1 MLLFI
6 KTLFV
11 LMYIHMW
18 QVVPKLLSAPLDCEN
33 RFCSTHTGDFGLH
46 LGLGSDTDP
55 VREIMTDAKATT
67 TPLRVGI
74 MGTANIARKNIAAI
88 RVASG
93 VEVVAVGSR
102 SAARAT
108 TYAEENDLDPAT
120 CACYGSYQELLDSPN
135 VDAVYIPLP
144 TALHAEWAPKA
155 ALAGKHVLCEKPLAR
170 DAAELQTILASF
182 DENSGLVFMDGVMFM
197 VRDTVCGSRRVAWCE
212 AVRGGC
218 VPCVV
223 CGVPCVVCGV
233 GGWRHFRTGAI
244 NTVGMQM

>member
-1 MLLFI
+1 
-6 KTLFV
+6 
-11 LMYIHMW
+11 
-18 QVVPKLLSAPLDCEN
+18 
-33 RFCSTHTGDFGLH
+33 
-46 LGLGSDTDP
+46 
-55 VREIMTDAKATT
+55 MTDAKATT

-182 DENSGLVFMDGVMFM
+182 DESSGLVFMDGVMFM

>member
-1 MLLFI
+1 MQVDMVAWSLL
-6 KTLFV
+6 
-11 LMYIHMW
+11 
-18 QVVPKLLSAPLDCEN
+18 PKDRHSISPVKRAEAPRASKVCRDNQASTFPFHSPSRSVFPFEN
-33 RFCSTHTGDFGLH
+33 VTSNPTR
-46 LGLGSDTDP
+46 
-55 VREIMTDAKATT
+55 IMADATATT

-120 CACYGSYQELLDSPN
+120 CACYGSYQELLDSPD

-197 VRDTVCGSRRVAWCE
+197 VRDAVCGSRRVAWCV
-212 AVRGGC
+212 AVAVACHRGSFC
-218 VPCVV
+218 
-223 CGVPCVVCGV
+223 
-233 GGWRHFRTGAI
+233 FRR
-244 NTVGMQM
+244 

>member
-1 MLLFI
+1 M
-6 KTLFV
+6 
-11 LMYIHMW
+11 
-18 QVVPKLLSAPLDCEN
+18 A
-33 RFCSTHTGDFGLH
+33 
-46 LGLGSDTDP
+46 
-55 VREIMTDAKATT
+55 DATATT

-120 CACYGSYQELLDSPN
+120 CACYGSYQELLDSPD

-197 VRDTVCGSRRVAWCE
+197 VR
-212 AVRGGC
+212 
-218 VPCVV
+218 
-223 CGVPCVVCGV
+223 
-233 GGWRHFRTGAI
+233 GWRRFRTGAI
-244 NTVGMQM
+244 DTVATEMCSCHCTCHWGSFCFHKLETGVHKPGVVSRTG

>member
-1 MLLFI
+1 
-6 KTLFV
+6 
-11 LMYIHMW
+11 
-18 QVVPKLLSAPLDCEN
+18 
-33 RFCSTHTGDFGLH
+33 
-46 LGLGSDTDP
+46 
-55 VREIMTDAKATT
+55 
-67 TPLRVGI
+67 
-74 MGTANIARKNIAAI
+74 
-88 RVASG
+88 
-93 VEVVAVGSR
+93 
-102 SAARAT
+102 
-108 TYAEENDLDPAT
+108 
-120 CACYGSYQELLDSPN
+120 
-135 VDAVYIPLP
+135 VYIPLP